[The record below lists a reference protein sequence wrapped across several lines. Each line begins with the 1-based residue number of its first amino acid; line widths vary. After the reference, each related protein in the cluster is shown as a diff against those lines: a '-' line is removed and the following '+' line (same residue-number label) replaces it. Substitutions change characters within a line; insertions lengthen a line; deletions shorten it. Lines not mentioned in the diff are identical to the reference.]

1 MKRLLKMKSEDEV
14 RELIKSE
21 KNLVVVHSKLGC
33 PVCEY
38 FIPEV
43 LTPILDEFSGLVSSV
58 IIREQLTFPVNSHPV
73 IFFFK
78 NGKCVQHPQGS
89 APEEAVREMMRTFY
103 GKPI

>member
-1 MKRLLKMKSEDEV
+1 MSN
-14 RELIKSE
+14 IKIVSE
-21 KNLVVVHSKLGC
+21 KSAMQFIKNNDNTVIVHSKDGC

-43 LTPILDEFSGLVSSV
+43 LEKIFVDFPNVKVRMIK
-58 IIREQLTFPVNSHPV
+58 EQLTFPVNSHPV
-73 IFFFK
+73 TYFFK